1 MRPLLLRW
9 EPRWTASPTCCRTSS
24 RSCWRSRSTRT
35 TRRPATTARATPI
48 RKAEKRTSI
57 IIQTSSLPKC
67 FDFLKYTFVF
77 FSEIRQKI
85 ISPVFVGLFS
95 GFALW
100 ASSCWIWWCYIN
112 VPKGHIEN
120 LPSNWQ
126 GCFIQR
132 DLTLNNL
139 LYPFWCWVFD
149 IDAQCKNKHWKPNV

>member
-1 MRPLLLRW
+1 MRPHLLRW

-35 TRRPATTARATPI
+35 TLHPATTERATPI

-57 IIQTSSLPKC
+57 IIQTSSLSKC

-85 ISPVFVGLFS
+85 ISAVFVGLFS

-112 VPKGHIEN
+112 LPKRSHRKPTIELARLFYSKRPN
-120 LPSNWQ
+120 PKQ
-126 GCFIQR
+126 P
-132 DLTLNNL
+132 TLSIL
-139 LYPFWCWVFD
+139 MLGFWHRCTM
-149 IDAQCKNKHWKPNV
+149 